1 MLLNILEMLAF
12 RMPSAVY
19 FTDYDRFFWFVICKA
34 SDSVVRSLASISRQA
49 MIAEATNND

>member
-12 RMPSAVY
+12 RMPSAVH